1 MTEAVTGTILFN
13 KTLSDLSN
21 IIQSSKMNTFK
32 TILAALLLVP
42 AVSMNAA
49 SGCSALSGEY
59 HIGGS
64 DADYPT
70 ISAAI
75 SALHCGGVNGP
86 VTFLIADGRYAEKV
100 ELGDIFGISAQNSIT
115 FESEKGN
122 SADVVLVS
130 PTPDAEYT
138 LHLSSATN
146 FAFTNLTI
154 DNATGFTGNAVKID
168 GASRN
173 IKFRNVVFNGTE
185 RQSNGANNAVIY
197 STANG
202 AKTNISFED
211 CEINNGS
218 VGIYKGGAATA
229 DSRTTVQGTL
239 FFNQYESA
247 LKLNNEAAPVLSNN
261 VISSISTSKDY
272 KGIALEH
279 ATGNMVISNNV
290 INSVNGTYGI
300 ALNNCE
306 GTSENYGS
314 IANNSVNVGGEGAMY
329 GLYLTGSTDNIVFN
343 FNRVKLATVKDNK
356 FAQAYYTNKATGS
369 NINVM
374 NNIFYDLS
382 TGGYT
387 VLGNTYKDFYNQL
400 PAQSNASLTV
410 SANGIMIEKVT
421 PAN

>member
-1 MTEAVTGTILFN
+1 MKPFQ
-13 KTLSDLSN
+13 KP
-21 IIQSSKMNTFK
+21 SKFQKMSTFK
-32 TILAALLLVP
+32 TLLAALLISPVLT
-42 AVSMNAA
+42 VSAA

-59 HIGGS
+59 HIGS
-64 DADYPT
+64 DGDYPT
-70 ISAAI
+70 IGAAI
-75 SALHCGGVNGP
+75 SALQCGGVNGP
-86 VTFLIADGRYAEKV
+86 VTFLVADGRYAEKV
-100 ELGDIFGISAQNSIT
+100 ELGSVFGISAQNSIT
-115 FESEKGN
+115 FESERGN
-122 SADVVLVS
+122 SANVVIAS

-138 LHLSSATN
+138 LHLTSASY
-146 FAFTNLTI
+146 FEFSNLTI
-154 DNATGFTGNAVKID
+154 DNATGYTGNAVKIE
-168 GASRN
+168 GNTRS
-173 IKFRNVVFNGTE
+173 IKFRNIVFNGTE

-202 AKTNISFED
+202 AKSAISFED

-218 VGIYKGGAATA
+218 VGIYKGGAGTA
-229 DSRTTVQGTL
+229 DTRTTVQGTL

-247 LKLNNEAAPVLSNN
+247 MKLNNEAAPVLSNN

-279 ATGNMVISNNV
+279 ATGNMIISNNV

-306 GTSENYGS
+306 GTSENYGT
-314 IANNSVNVGGEGAMY
+314 IANNSVNVGGDGAMY
-329 GLYLTGSTDNIVFN
+329 GLYLAGTTDNVVFN
-343 FNRVKLATVKDNK
+343 FNRVKLATSKENK
-356 FAQAYYTNKATGS
+356 SAQAYYTNKATGS

-387 VLGNTYKDFYNQL
+387 VLGNTYKDFFNQL

>member
-1 MTEAVTGTILFN
+1 MIVSINHSPLFKPFN
-13 KTLSDLSN
+13 FK
-21 IIQSSKMNTFK
+21 KMSTFK
-32 TILAALLLVP
+32 TFLAALLISPVLTI
-42 AVSMNAA
+42 SAA

-70 ISAAI
+70 IASAV

-100 ELGDIFGISAQNSIT
+100 ELGDIFGISAQNNII

-122 SADVVLVS
+122 SNDVVLVS

-138 LHLSSATN
+138 LHLSNAAFFS
-146 FAFTNLTI
+146 FANLTI
-154 DNATGFTGNAVKID
+154 DNATGFAGNAVKMD
-168 GASRN
+168 GTTRN
-173 IKFRNVVFNGTE
+173 IRFRNVVFNGTE

-202 AKTNISFED
+202 TKSNVSFED
-211 CEINNGS
+211 CEVNNGS
-218 VGIYKGGAATA
+218 VGIYKGGAATM
-229 DSRTTVQGTL
+229 DTRTTVQGTL

-247 LKLNNEAAPVLSNN
+247 MKLNNEAAPVVSNN

-272 KGIALEH
+272 KGIALDH
-279 ATGNMVISNNV
+279 VTGNMVISNNV

-300 ALNNCE
+300 SLNNCE
-306 GTSENYGS
+306 GQTDNYGT
-314 IANNSVNVGGEGAMY
+314 IANNSVNVGGDGAMY

-343 FNRVKLATVKDNK
+343 FNRVKLATSKDNK
-356 FAQAYYTNKATGS
+356 SAQAYYTNKATGA

-387 VLGNTYKDFYNQL
+387 VLGNTYKDFFNQL